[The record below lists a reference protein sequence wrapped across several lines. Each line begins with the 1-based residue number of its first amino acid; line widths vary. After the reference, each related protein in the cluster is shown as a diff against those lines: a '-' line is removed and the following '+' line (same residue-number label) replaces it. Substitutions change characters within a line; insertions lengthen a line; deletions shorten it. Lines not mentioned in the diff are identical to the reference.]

1 MTEQYIQL
9 YKINKQRER
18 ERVIRL
24 LHTAVI
30 YGHTVSPFPELSHIH
45 ALGVKLTDTAERK

>member
-1 MTEQYIQL
+1 MTEQYIQI
-9 YKINKQRER
+9 YKINKLR